1 MVAVYVE
8 EKSARECVGERER
21 GGEREREREVLSVT
35 IKP

>member
-21 GGEREREREVLSVT
+21 EREVLSVT